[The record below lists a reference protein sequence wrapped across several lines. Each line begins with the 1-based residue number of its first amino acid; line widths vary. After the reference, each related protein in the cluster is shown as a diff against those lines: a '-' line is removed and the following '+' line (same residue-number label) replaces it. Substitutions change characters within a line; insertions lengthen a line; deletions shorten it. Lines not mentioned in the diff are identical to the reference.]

1 MRITYD
7 ETEAHGFSA
16 YVANFGRYNE
26 AYGAVGAVVVLL
38 LWFWLSAFLV
48 LLGAELD
55 AEIERRS
62 MTNADAAT

>member
-1 MRITYD
+1 
-7 ETEAHGFSA
+7 
-16 YVANFGRYNE
+16 
-26 AYGAVGAVVVLL
+26 VGAVVVLL
-38 LWFWLSAFLV
+38 LWISAFLV

>member
-1 MRITYD
+1 VTVD
-7 ETEAHGFSA
+7 
-16 YVANFGRYNE
+16 
-26 AYGAVGAVVVLL
+26 AVVVLL
-38 LWFWLSAFLV
+38 LWFWISAFVV